1 MYTAACA
8 TGEGGKQMKD
18 ATSDVGGGDDEEME
32 DAGSSAGRMK
42 MKKWKEQAPIRFAL
56 ALLFIRNVCRSLYTI
71 RSRCTNNFT
80 FFFLCCA

>member
-32 DAGSSAGRMK
+32 DAGSSAGPDEDEEMEGASANK
-42 MKKWKEQAPIRFAL
+42 
-56 ALLFIRNVCRSLYTI
+56 VCTG
-71 RSRCTNNFT
+71 T
-80 FFFLCCA
+80 AVH